1 MRALLPAL
9 LAAFF
14 LTGPALAELPPEAY
28 RITPTSDPA
37 APFGVYIPKDL
48 DDAFGELK
56 KMLSLALVRDM
67 RYRPEGEMAVHHQG
81 LGRWLRNNWG
91 LWTGSRLSKYFNDL
105 GIDHPDDMSAIIL
118 DSFWRHL
125 NDRPLDLQAQIAYY
139 KAYWEKAA
147 KDKPRR

>member
-1 MRALLPAL
+1 MRVQR
-9 LAAFF
+9 
-14 LTGPALAELPPEAY
+14 PPELWEADTVDTDLVPLLGEM
-28 RITPTSDPA
+28 IA
-37 APFGVYIPKDL
+37 ARL
-48 DDAFGELK
+48 AFGELK

-67 RYRPEGEMAVHHQG
+67 RYRPESEMVVHHQG

-91 LWTGSRLSKYFNDL
+91 LWAGSRLSKYFNDL
-105 GIDHPDDMSAIIL
+105 GIEHPDDMSAIIL